1 MRNNNKNHKYY
12 LGRFEAIEKS
22 IYVCGDFLELF
33 RTEIASLKREV
44 YELKKIINEQKTK
57 GCKENDRKKK
67 I

>member
-44 YELKKIINEQKTK
+44 YELKKIIKNK
-57 GCKENDRKKK
+57 GM
-67 I
+67 